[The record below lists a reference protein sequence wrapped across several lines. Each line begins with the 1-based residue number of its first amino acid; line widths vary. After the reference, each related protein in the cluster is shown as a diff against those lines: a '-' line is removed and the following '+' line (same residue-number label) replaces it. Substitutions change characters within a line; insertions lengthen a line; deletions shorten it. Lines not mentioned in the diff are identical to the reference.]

1 MLILDLDLDFMVRP
15 IRQASPDK
23 DVRYERPDV
32 EIWPEARFRT
42 FLEDRLHLSQ
52 ANIICGRACE
62 HHKEVFFHIRAL
74 IGNGVLVPPLH
85 LVHIDAHDDIVGCS
99 DAGQITSAD
108 FLLHLIGQDWLNHL
122 DLVLPE
128 GEAQERVC
136 LIKWDP
142 LRIEFGNHRC
152 PIGIPDLETYCL
164 PRKPDFVFLTRSP
177 DFTPERADPL
187 FDLAK
192 SYIAE

>member
-15 IRQASPDK
+15 IRQAPPDK
-23 DVRYERPDV
+23 EVRYEGPDV
-32 EIWPEARFRT
+32 TVWLEARFQK

-52 ANIICGRACE
+52 ANKIYGRACK
-62 HHKEVFFHIRAL
+62 HHKEVFFHIQAL

-99 DAGQITSAD
+99 DNGPITSAD

-122 DLVLPE
+122 DLVLPK

-142 LRIEFGNHRC
+142 LRIEFGNHCC

-164 PRKPDFVFLTRSP
+164 PGKPDFVFLTRSP
-177 DFTPERADPL
+177 DFTPEMADPL
-187 FDLAK
+187 FELAK
-192 SYIAE
+192 SYISN